1 MNIGII
7 GNGSD
12 KFTFLG
18 QFRARNIIW
27 NILNPPDKLVSGHSI
42 MKGIDIWSEQIAEKK
57 HCEMII
63 AKPIQES
70 QQYYKIRNDQIA
82 RWSDELH
89 IIVVDVYPKEYTG
102 QRFQTCYH
110 HNYDS
115 YNYVPFGI
123 ISTQKIKVNYH
134 VKSGACW
141 TGNMF
146 RNHHPDKQPI
156 YHIVNNYD

>member
-102 QRFQTCYH
+102 QRFKVCYH
-110 HNYDS
+110 HKAWPYAESNIDDFAY
-115 YNYVPFGI
+115 
-123 ISTQKIKVNYH
+123 TH